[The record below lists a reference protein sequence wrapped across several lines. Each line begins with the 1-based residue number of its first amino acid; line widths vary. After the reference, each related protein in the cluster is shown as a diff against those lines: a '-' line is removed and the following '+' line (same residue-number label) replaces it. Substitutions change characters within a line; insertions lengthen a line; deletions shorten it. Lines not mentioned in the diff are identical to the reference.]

1 MLNALNYDES
11 FKYFSMAFQDETGNG
26 SLILDGNVEEQA
38 ILELA
43 GRGRFS
49 EGYRDKPSD
58 IDF

>member
-1 MLNALNYDES
+1 M
-11 FKYFSMAFQDETGNG
+11 KFQDETGNG
-26 SLILDGNVEEQA
+26 NSILDGNVEEQA

-43 GRGRFS
+43 GRGRVS

>member
-1 MLNALNYDES
+1 MQSSLIHLCDICM
-11 FKYFSMAFQDETGNG
+11 KFQDETGNG
-26 SLILDGNVEEQA
+26 NSILDGNVEEQA

-43 GRGRFS
+43 GRGRVS